1 MRKSLEAISLIA
13 LAVLIWITW
22 QALNGSSPLP
32 DRIPTHFDA
41 AGNPNGW
48 GSPSP
53 LWLLPVVAVA
63 LYLLITILTQFPKA
77 FNYPVRLT
85 AENRARLAALTLQMI
100 AWLKVELVCLFAGIQ
115 WSIIDSI
122 RQGEG
127 KLSPA
132 LVPVFLVTVSRP
144 SAGTLRPCS
153 ARREPDRAH
162 RLAVAVPRRM
172 VSASEQA
179 SQHQQN
185 GGDGDTLVDKVFCLP
200 MAPLP
205 ACGWWHRDG
214 RGLEEGSHLWPA
226 FQCLTA
232 RGTQSNLGGFYYLP
246 A

>member
-1 MRKSLEAISLIA
+1 MRKSLEAISLIV

-132 LVPVFLVTVSRP
+132 LVPVFLVAVFATLGWHIAAMFRAAR
-144 SAGTLRPCS
+144 AG
-153 ARREPDRAH
+153 
-162 RLAVAVPRRM
+162 
-172 VSASEQA
+172 
-179 SQHQQN
+179 
-185 GGDGDTLVDKVFCLP
+185 
-200 MAPLP
+200 
-205 ACGWWHRDG
+205 
-214 RGLEEGSHLWPA
+214 
-226 FQCLTA
+226 
-232 RGTQSNLGGFYYLP
+232 
-246 A
+246 